1 MISDRKKLIDTFLNK
16 TVWKNAKR
24 VKFASDASQ
33 RNYYRLHS
41 TKASNT
47 ILMDAPPEFGENVH
61 KFIKASQFLERIGLS
76 VPKIYNRD
84 IRNGFLILE
93 DFGDDIFTD
102 FLLKSSQDEINF
114 YMSATDNLITLY
126 HAEVDSKAKHY
137 DDCEML
143 STSLLSIDW
152 YLKYGSNILTG
163 DLRNQFKVLMRE
175 VLSKIM
181 TKPMIMVHRDFHAEN
196 LIWLKNRNGKQRV
209 GILDFQDMMPGHPA
223 YDLASLLNDV
233 RRVVNEDVRQKCYDH
248 YVKNTGV
255 DKDAFYYAFC
265 ICSAQRNLRI
275 LGVFTRLAV
284 RDDKK
289 HYLTFLPQVWKN
301 LLQDLSHPDLIDLR
315 LFIQNIF
322 IAPNKTVLAKIRDS
336 NAN

>member
-1 MISDRKKLIDTFLNK
+1 MKSDRKKLIDTFLEK
-16 TVWKNAKR
+16 TFWKDAQR
-24 VKFASDASQ
+24 VKFASDASK

-41 TKASNT
+41 TKASDR
-47 ILMDAPPEFGENVH
+47 ILMDAPPEFGENVA
-61 KFIKASQFLERIGLS
+61 KFIKANQFLERIGLS

-93 DFGDDIFTD
+93 DFGDNVFTD
-102 FLLKSSQDEINF
+102 FLLKSSQDETSF

-126 HAEVDSKAKHY
+126 HAEIDCEAEHY
-137 DDCEML
+137 DHCEML
-143 STSLLSIDW
+143 NTSLLSIDW
-152 YLKYGSNILTG
+152 YLKYGSNILTSE
-163 DLRNQFKVLMRE
+163 LRNQFRVLMGE

-181 TKPMIMVHRDFHAEN
+181 TRPMIMVHRDFHAEN
-196 LIWLKNRNGKQRV
+196 LIWLKNRDGKQRV
-209 GILDFQDMMPGHPA
+209 GILDFQDMMLGHPA

-233 RRVVNEDVRQKCYDH
+233 RRVVNEDVRQKCFDH

-284 RDDKK
+284 RDAKK
-289 HYLTFLPQVWKN
+289 HYLTFLPRVWKN

-322 IAPNKTVLAKIRDS
+322 IAPNKTILANIRDS
-336 NAN
+336 NAD